1 MVNLKKLVGEKAA
14 EYVKE
19 GMVVGLGTG
28 STAYYLVEAL
38 GKRVSEGLS
47 ITGVTTSTQ
56 TKEQAEHLGIPLK
69 TIDEVEIVDLT
80 IDGAD
85 EIDANYQ
92 GVKGGG
98 GALLFEKI
106 VADYS
111 KKVIWIVDESKMVK
125 TLGSFPLPV
134 EVMPYGSQQLVRI
147 FEEKGFHPT
156 MRKKDDGENFLTDGG
171 HYIIDLHMA
180 KIEDPQSLAVWLDG
194 LTGVME
200 HGLFLN
206 RVNTIIVGHE
216 EGLEII
222 EAR

>member
-1 MVNLKKLVGEKAA
+1 MNLKQLVGEKAA
-14 EYVKE
+14 EYVKD

-28 STAYYLVEAL
+28 STAYYMVEAL
-38 GKRVSEGLS
+38 GKRVKEGLT
-47 ITGVTTSTQ
+47 ITGVTTSTR
-56 TKEQAEHLGIPLK
+56 TKEQAEKLGIPLK
-69 TIDEVEIVDLT
+69 TIDEVESVDLT

-85 EIDANYQ
+85 EIDSKYQ

-111 KKVIWIVDESKMVK
+111 KKVIWIVDESKMVE
-125 TLGSFPLPV
+125 TLGAFPLPI

-147 FEEKGFHPT
+147 FEEKGFQPA
-156 MRKKDDGENFLTDGG
+156 MRKNDVGGNYLTDGG
-171 HYIIDLHMA
+171 HYIIDLHMT
-180 KIEDPQSLAVWLDG
+180 KIEDPHSLATWLDG

-200 HGLFLN
+200 HGLFLD
-206 RVNTIIVGHE
+206 RVNTIIVGRNT
-216 EGLEII
+216 GLEII